1 MDKVISKIKYSV
13 RSRRK
18 QIPMSLRTTTGEMYY
33 AFSKKMGNLKNL
45 SDEPALEVWEHWR
58 LIDNSYPYDIAFKT
72 HHLLIPKRVTPKHS
86 LNVAE
91 KLELED
97 ILDSLSERYDCY
109 LENFASKQSIKNH
122 YHLHLLTYKDNRA
135 DMRLH

>member
-1 MDKVISKIKYSV
+1 MDKVISKIKKSV
-13 RSRRK
+13 RNRRS
-18 QIPMSLRTTTGEMYY
+18 QAPISLRTTTGEMYY
-33 AFSKKMGNLKNL
+33 AFSKKIGNLKQL
-45 SDEPALEVWEHWR
+45 HEEPALEEWRHWK
-58 LIDNSYPYDIAFKT
+58 LIDNSYPYDIAFKE
-72 HHLLIPKRVTPKHS
+72 HHLLIPRRVAPKQK

-97 ILDSLSERYDCY
+97 ILNSLSERYDCY
-109 LENFASKQSIKNH
+109 LENFIRKQSIKNH